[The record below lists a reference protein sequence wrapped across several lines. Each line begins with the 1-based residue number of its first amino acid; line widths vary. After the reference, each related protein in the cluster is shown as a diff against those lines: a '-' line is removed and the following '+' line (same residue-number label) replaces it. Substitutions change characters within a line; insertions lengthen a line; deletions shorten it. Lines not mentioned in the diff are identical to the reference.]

1 MTSNICF
8 FDIYFVISHFKRY
21 FEKNLYVQFLSK
33 DVLKF
38 LDGEVNVEQPME
50 DIGLIQTGTILES
63 SKNTSLRMR

>member
-8 FDIYFVISHFKRY
+8 FDIY